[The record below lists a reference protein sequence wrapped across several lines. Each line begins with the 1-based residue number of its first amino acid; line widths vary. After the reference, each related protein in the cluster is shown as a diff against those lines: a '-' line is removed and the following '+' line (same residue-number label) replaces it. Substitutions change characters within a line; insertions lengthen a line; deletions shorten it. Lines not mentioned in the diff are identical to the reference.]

1 MRYFYSILIQIGE
14 RLLPVI
20 GIFSKSKKVRDFI
33 EGRKIVWPS
42 IEPKNNRKRYWFHC
56 ASLGE
61 YEQAL
66 PIIEVLKSHHNAQ
79 IVLSFFSP
87 SGYNQKKNTAI
98 ADVVVYMPI
107 DTRRNAKKFVEYLD
121 ADVAVFVKYEIW
133 YNHLMQLSGKNIP
146 VYLLSAVFRSNQFI
160 FKPYSKWLFD
170 VLKLY
175 QCIFIQDK
183 GTFELLCDKGL
194 ENLMLTGDTRY
205 DRVKS
210 LALNVKDN
218 DMIKNFKSNHSLIVL
233 GSSWHEEEQLVR
245 KLSEWYIQQ
254 GNKIMIAPHDISEQH
269 IDELVKMYEQFSL
282 KLYTDG
288 ESRTCDVLI
297 LNTIG
302 HLASSYCY
310 GDLAIVGGA
319 FGKGLHNILEPL
331 SYGVPVIF
339 GSNYQKYPEA
349 KLAIGAGVA
358 RSINNVEELQEAIDF
373 FMPNNEQLKLQLRA
387 KCIDFINWQ
396 SGASEKVLKK
406 MGF

>member
-1 MRYFYSILIQIGE
+1 MRHLYSILIQIVSG
-14 RLLPVI
+14 LLPLF
-20 GIFSKSKKVRDFI
+20 GLFAKSKKIKDFI
-33 EGRKIVWPS
+33 NGRKAAWPS
-42 IEPKNNRKRYWFHC
+42 IETKNNRQRVWFHC

-66 PIIEVLKSHHNAQ
+66 PIIEVLKNNHNVQ

-87 SGYNQKKNTAI
+87 SGYNQKKNTAL
-98 ADVVVYMPI
+98 ADVVVYMPL
-107 DTRRNAKKFVEYLD
+107 DTNKNAKQFVEYVN

-133 YNHLMQLSGKNIP
+133 YNHLIQLNKRSTP

-170 VLKLY
+170 VLKMY
-175 QCIFIQDK
+175 RCIFIQDK
-183 GTFELLCDKGL
+183 GTLELLTEKGL

-210 LALNVKDN
+210 LALNVKEN
-218 DMIKNFKSNHSLIVL
+218 PLIKAFKSNHSLIVL
-233 GSSWHEEEQLVR
+233 GSSWQEEEQLVR

-254 GNKIMIAPHDISEQH
+254 GNKFMIAPHDIAEQH

-282 KLYTDG
+282 KLFTDG
-288 ESRTCDVLI
+288 ESRACDVLK
-297 LNTIG
+297 LYTIG

-339 GSNYQKYPEA
+339 GPNYQKYPEA
-349 KLAIGAGVA
+349 ILALEAGVA
-358 RSINNVEELQEAIDF
+358 RSISNVEELQAAIDF
-373 FMPNNEQLKLQLRA
+373 FMPNNNQLKLQLRA

-396 SGASEKVLKK
+396 SGANEKVLKA
-406 MGF
+406 MGY